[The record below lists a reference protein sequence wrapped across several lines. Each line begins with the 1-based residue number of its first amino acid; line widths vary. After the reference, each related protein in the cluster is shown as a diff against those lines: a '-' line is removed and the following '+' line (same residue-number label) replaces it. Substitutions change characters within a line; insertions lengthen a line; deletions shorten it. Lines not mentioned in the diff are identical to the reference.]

1 MKLLG
6 KILDYFEESLIILMM
21 TYMAIMNFLNVVF
34 RYCFASSFSF
44 TEELTVTVFVW
55 VTMLGIAAGFKR
67 YAHLGMSFVV
77 DLFHGKTK
85 ALFALF
91 GVICSL
97 IFMVLVLYHGVV
109 MVQGQIAMGSTTPV
123 LRMPQAVQGLSMP
136 VGAAFIIIRILQA
149 GYLQVKG
156 LWNEDKQGGTQA

>member
-6 KILDYFEESLIILMM
+6 KILDYFEESLIIIMM

-55 VTMLGIAAGFKR
+55 VSMLGVAAGFRR

-77 DLFHGKTK
+77 DLFHGKVK
-85 ALFALF
+85 AMFALF
-91 GVICSL
+91 GVVCSF
-97 IFMVLVLYHGVV
+97 IFMALVFYYGIV
-109 MVQGQIAMGSTTPV
+109 MVQGQIGMGATTPV
-123 LRMPQAVQGLSMP
+123 LQMPQAVQGLSMP
-136 VGAAFIIIRILQA
+136 VGAVFVIIRIVQA
-149 GYLQVKG
+149 GFLQVKA
-156 LWNEDKQGGTQA
+156 LWSEDKEGGKRA

>member
-6 KILDYFEESLIILMM
+6 KILDYFEESIIIIMM

-34 RYCFASSFSF
+34 RYCFSSSFSF

-55 VTMLGIAAGFKR
+55 VTMLGVAAGFKR

-77 DLFHGKTK
+77 DLFHGKAK
-85 ALFALF
+85 AMFALF

-97 IFMVLVLYHGVV
+97 VFMVLVFYYGIV
-109 MVQGQIAMGSTTPV
+109 MVQGQIAMGARTPV
-123 LRMPQAVQGLSMP
+123 LQLPQAVQGLSMP
-136 VGAAFIIIRILQA
+136 VGAAFVIIRVLQA
-149 GYLQVKG
+149 GSRQVKA
-156 LWNEDKQGGTQA
+156 LWNEEKDGGAQV

>member
-6 KILDYFEESLIILMM
+6 KIFDYFEETLIILMM
-21 TYMAIMNFLNVVF
+21 SYMAIMNFLNVVF

-55 VTMLGIAAGFKR
+55 VTMLGVAAGFKR

-77 DLFHGKTK
+77 DLFHGKVK
-85 ALFALF
+85 AMFALF
-91 GVICSL
+91 GVVCSL
-97 IFMVLVLYHGVV
+97 IFMILVFYFGIV
-109 MVQGQIAMGSTTPV
+109 MVQGQLAMGSTTPV

-136 VGAAFIIIRILQA
+136 VGAIFVIIRILQA
-149 GYLQVKG
+149 GFLQVKR
-156 LWNEDKQGGTQA
+156 LWNEGKEGGAKA

>member
-21 TYMAIMNFLNVVF
+21 VYMAIMNFLNVVF
-34 RYCFASSFSF
+34 RYCFSSSFSF

-55 VTMLGIAAGFKR
+55 VTMLGIAAGFKK

-77 DLFHGKTK
+77 DLFHGKAK
-85 ALFALF
+85 AMFALF

-97 IFMVLVLYHGVV
+97 VFIVLVFFYGIE
-109 MVQGQIAMGSTTPV
+109 MVQGQITMGATTPV

-149 GYLQVKG
+149 GIKQVKG

>member
-1 MKLLG
+1 MRLLG

-21 TYMAIMNFLNVVF
+21 AYMAIMNFLNVVF
-34 RYCFASSFSF
+34 RYCFSSSFSF

-77 DLFHGKTK
+77 DLFHGKVK

-91 GVICSL
+91 GVLCSL
-97 IFMVLVLYHGVV
+97 IFIVLVLFYGIE
-109 MVQGQIAMGSTTPV
+109 MVQGQITMGSTTPV

-149 GYLQVKG
+149 GFKQVKG
-156 LWNEDKQGGTQA
+156 LWNEDKGGTQA

>member
-6 KILDYFEESLIILMM
+6 KILDYFEESVIILMM
-21 TYMAIMNFLNVVF
+21 TYMAVMNFLNVVF
-34 RYCFASSFSF
+34 RYCFANSFSF

-55 VTMLGIAAGFKR
+55 VTMLGVAAGFKR

-85 ALFALF
+85 AMFALL
-91 GVICSL
+91 GVICGL
-97 IFMVLVLYHGVV
+97 IFMVLVLIYGIE
-109 MVQGQIAMGSTTPV
+109 MVQGQIGMGATTPV

-136 VGAAFIIIRILQA
+136 VGAVFVIIRILQA

-156 LWNEDKQGGTQA
+156 LWNEGEGGTQA

>member
-6 KILDYFEESLIILMM
+6 KILDYFEETLIILMM
-21 TYMAIMNFLNVVF
+21 SYMAIMNFLNVVF
-34 RYCFASSFSF
+34 RYCFANSFSF

-55 VTMLGIAAGFKR
+55 VSMLGVAAGFKR
-67 YAHLGMSFVV
+67 YAHLGMSFLV
-77 DLFHGKTK
+77 DLFYGKTK
-85 ALFALF
+85 ALLALF

-97 IFMVLVLYHGVV
+97 IFMSLVFYYGIV

-136 VGAAFIIIRILQA
+136 VCAVFVIIRIIQA

-156 LWNEDKQGGTQA
+156 LWNEEKEGGAEA

>member
-21 TYMAIMNFLNVVF
+21 AYMAIMNFLNVVF

-77 DLFHGKTK
+77 DLFHGKAK
-85 ALFALF
+85 AMFALF

-97 IFMVLVLYHGVV
+97 VFMVFVFYFGIE
-109 MVQGQIAMGSTTPV
+109 MVQGQINMGSTTPV

-136 VGAAFIIIRILQA
+136 VGAIFIIIRILQA
-149 GYLQVKG
+149 GFLQVKG
-156 LWNEDKQGGTQA
+156 LWNEDEQGGTQA

>member
-6 KILDYFEESLIILMM
+6 KIFNYFEETVIIIMM

-55 VTMLGIAAGFKR
+55 VTMLGVAAGFKR
-67 YAHLGMSFVV
+67 YAHLGMSFIV
-77 DLFHGKTK
+77 DLFHGKAK
-85 ALFALF
+85 AMFALF
-91 GVICSL
+91 GVMCSL
-97 IFMVLVLYHGVV
+97 IFMILVFYFGIV

-136 VGAAFIIIRILQA
+136 VGAAFVIIRILQA
-149 GYLQVKG
+149 GFLQVKG
-156 LWNEDKQGGTQA
+156 LWNEGDEGGTQV

>member
-21 TYMAIMNFLNVVF
+21 AYMAIMNFLNVVF

-55 VTMLGIAAGFKR
+55 VTMLGVAAGFKR
-67 YAHLGMSFVV
+67 YSHLGMSFVV
-77 DLFHGKTK
+77 DLFHGKVR

-91 GVICSL
+91 GAVCSL
-97 IFMVLVLYHGVV
+97 IFMVVVLIYGIE
-109 MVQGQIAMGSTTPV
+109 MVQGQISMGATTPV
-123 LRMPQAVQGLSMP
+123 LQMPQAVQGLSMP
-136 VGAAFIIIRILQA
+136 VGAAFVIIRILQA
-149 GYLQVKG
+149 CFFEVKR
-156 LWNEDKQGGTQA
+156 LWNEDKEGGTQA